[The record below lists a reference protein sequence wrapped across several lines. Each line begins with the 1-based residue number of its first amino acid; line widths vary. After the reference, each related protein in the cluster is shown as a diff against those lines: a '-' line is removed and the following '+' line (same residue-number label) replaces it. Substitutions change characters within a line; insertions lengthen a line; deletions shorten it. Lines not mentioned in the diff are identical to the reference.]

1 MAKQRVVNT
10 RFWDDDYIMELG
22 PFEKLLFLY
31 FLTNPLTDL
40 CGAYEISMKRIAFDT
55 GLKPS
60 KIEEILVK
68 FESAGKIVY
77 RNGWV
82 MIRNFGKHQQGNS
95 PNVRKGAERSLNLCP
110 DWVKQTLSNPLHSIG
125 IENAPIP
132 IPIPIPEPT
141 EREAARPPSPP
152 PADLKFEDSAFDHPA
167 VVIYQEKF
175 QVKVRTNFAKAVAD
189 RVKDLSVWT
198 HLIADKIAWADEP
211 LEKRQN
217 VAKWILKAYDE
228 RVEQKRSGVT
238 VGGRSVGNGFVP
250 QQPIDDR
257 EFQKMLRSQQGN
269 EKSNG

>member
-10 RFWDDDYIMELG
+10 RFWDDDYVMDLG
-22 PFEKLLFLY
+22 PVEKLLFLY

-40 CGAYEISMKRIAFDT
+40 CGAYEIGMKRIAFDT

-60 KIEEILVK
+60 KIEEILGK
-68 FESAGKIVY
+68 FEVAGKIVY

-110 DWVKQTLSNPLHSIG
+110 DWVKQTLSNPLDSIG
-125 IENAPIP
+125 IENALLPRPRPIP
-132 IPIPIPEPT
+132 RPT
-141 EREAARPPSPP
+141 EREAERPPSRP
-152 PADLKFEDSAFDHPA
+152 PADMKFEDSAFDHPA

-175 QVKVRTNFAKAVAD
+175 QVKIRTNFAKAVAD
-189 RVKDLSVWT
+189 RVKDLAVWT

-228 RVEQKRSGVT
+228 RVEQKRTGVS
-238 VGGRSVGNGFVP
+238 VGGRPSNGIVP
-250 QQPIDDR
+250 QQPFNEI
-257 EFQKMLRSQQGN
+257 EFQKMIQNQ
-269 EKSNG
+269 EAK